1 MNIRYCNICG
11 SKMDFWDIQEDY
23 TIHTTA
29 GYGSKYDEEEIEIHI
44 CCDCMD
50 RLIDRCAISPVASR
64 SCHYK
69 LVEDK
74 RVQEEE
80 ESGFLE

>member
-11 SKMDFWDIQEDY
+11 NKMDFWDIQEDY

-29 GYGSKYDEEEIEIHI
+29 GYGSKYDEEEIELHI

-50 RLIDRCAISPVASR
+50 KLIDRCTISPIASEAAD
-64 SCHYK
+64 YK
-69 LVEDK
+69 LVKEA
-74 RVQEEE
+74 QEC
-80 ESGFLE
+80 GLID

>member
-29 GYGSKYDEEEIEIHI
+29 GYGSKFDEEEIELHI

-50 RLIDRCAISPVASR
+50 RLIESCSITPLVSR
-64 SCHYK
+64 QTQYRLVK
-69 LVEDK
+69 EEPVEDA
-74 RVQEEE
+74 EC
-80 ESGFLE
+80 GFLE

>member
-11 SKMDFWDIQEDY
+11 SRMDFWDIQEDY

-29 GYGSKYDEEEIEIHI
+29 GYGSKYDEEEIELHI

-50 RLIDRCAISPVASR
+50 KIIDSCAVSPLAKFSR
-64 SCHYK
+64 NYKSTCEK
-69 LVEDK
+69 LVECEP
-74 RVQEEE
+74 V
-80 ESGFLE
+80 GY

>member
-29 GYGSKYDEEEIEIHI
+29 GYGSKYDEEEFELHI

-50 RLIDRCAISPVASR
+50 KIIDKCIISPLAKDR
-64 SCHYK
+64 PEYE
-69 LVEDK
+69 LVRRE
-74 RVQEEE
+74 VEC
-80 ESGFLE
+80 GFLE

>member
-11 SKMDFWDIQEDY
+11 SKMDFWDVQEDF

-50 RLIDRCAISPVASR
+50 KIIEKCAISPIASEAKAYR
-64 SCHYK
+64 LIRDEEPEECGF
-69 LVEDK
+69 VE
-74 RVQEEE
+74 
-80 ESGFLE
+80 

>member
-29 GYGSKYDEEEIEIHI
+29 GYGSKYDEEEIELHI

-50 RLIDRCAISPVASR
+50 KIIDKCKITPIASQASDYRLIKVEPVRCADS
-64 SCHYK
+64 
-69 LVEDK
+69 E
-74 RVQEEE
+74 
-80 ESGFLE
+80 

>member
-29 GYGSKYDEEEIEIHI
+29 GYGSKYDEEEIELHI
-44 CCDCMD
+44 CCDCMNKI
-50 RLIDRCAISPVASR
+50 IDRCAISPIAGAAAD
-64 SCHYK
+64 YK
-69 LVEDK
+69 LVK
-74 RVQEEE
+74 EELE
-80 ESGFLE
+80 CGFLE

>member
-11 SKMDFWDIQEDY
+11 SKMDFWDIQEDF

-29 GYGSKYDEEEIEIHI
+29 GYGSKYDEEEIELHI

-50 RLIDRCAISPVASR
+50 RIIEQCKITPIASQAAEYRLVRNEPVRCAS
-64 SCHYK
+64 
-69 LVEDK
+69 VE
-74 RVQEEE
+74 
-80 ESGFLE
+80 